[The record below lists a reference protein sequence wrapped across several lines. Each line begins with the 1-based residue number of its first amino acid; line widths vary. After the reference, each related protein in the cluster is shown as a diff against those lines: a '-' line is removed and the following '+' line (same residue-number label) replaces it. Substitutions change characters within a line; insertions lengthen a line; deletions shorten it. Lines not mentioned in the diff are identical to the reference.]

1 MTIIFNAL
9 NFHPEIVG
17 NGKYTSET
25 VFWLSQKFERVIVIT
40 TNPYY
45 PKWVCD
51 SNKYKKESFKNITIF
66 RCPVYIPK
74 RINGFTKVF
83 HYLSFLIFSLPIN
96 LYALKYT
103 PKIIITICPTIF
115 SIPNS
120 LLIKFL
126 NKIIYKK
133 KLFTW
138 LHYQDLEIEAAFK
151 LNVIR
156 GKFLRKIILFFERIT
171 INQLDL
177 VSTISDGMFN
187 RVKVK
192 LRDKKKIFL
201 FPNFVD
207 TSSFKL
213 KTKSDN
219 PFYEELNLSKE
230 KKIVMFSGTF
240 NEKISYKVLI
250 KTIRILQKREDIF
263 FLLSGEGPKKK
274 IFLESLMGY
283 KNIKVTEFQPIE
295 KLHFWINIADI
306 HLIPQK
312 LSIEDLV
319 LPSKLLPVLASSKPI
334 IGFAK
339 KESALGKIL
348 EIAGIRI
355 NEEDPSLLADAII
368 KLVEDKSLGKK
379 LSKNGK
385 KYVTN
390 FHEKE
395 MVLNKVLH
403 KIRNL

>member
-138 LHYQDLEIEAAFK
+138 LHYQDLEIEAAFN
-151 LNVIR
+151 LNIIR
-156 GKFLRKIILFFERIT
+156 GKYLKKIILFFERYI

-177 VSTISDGMFN
+177 ISTISDEMFN
-187 RVKVK
+187 QVATFHQFRRKFNWLFQAMANIWLVTVTVLAAIFTALVSTKDSPFSDDNKSLASAWFVFSIFVVISQIVSQVTTKGEKAMKFVKYLAREFGAMDKTKRPLNQRVLDSERSIYEITYKFYNK
-192 LRDKKKIFL
+192 LRELDGHNVLTNGFEDLTLSDLVSKI
-201 FPNFVD
+201 
-207 TSSFKL
+207 KM
-213 KTKSDN
+213 
-219 PFYEELNLSKE
+219 FYSIDGEIYYDQIE
-230 KKIVMFSGTF
+230 
-240 NEKISYKVLI
+240 
-250 KTIRILQKREDIF
+250 
-263 FLLSGEGPKKK
+263 EGPGG
-274 IFLESLMGY
+274 IQQEGSLQTQGAFASAHSGVDSNESR
-283 KNIKVTEFQPIE
+283 IS
-295 KLHFWINIADI
+295 
-306 HLIPQK
+306 LIMQ
-312 LSIEDLV
+312 DT
-319 LPSKLLPVLASSKPI
+319 LL
-334 IGFAK
+334 
-339 KESALGKIL
+339 
-348 EIAGIRI
+348 
-355 NEEDPSLLADAII
+355 
-368 KLVEDKSLGKK
+368 
-379 LSKNGK
+379 
-385 KYVTN
+385 
-390 FHEKE
+390 
-395 MVLNKVLH
+395 
-403 KIRNL
+403 